1 MVKNLGWEEEK
12 AKRVEANYH
21 ALYAVSTQWVKDRIQ
36 DAALKGYSEGAF
48 GLRIRAPLL
57 KQVVFNGVRV
67 PREAEAEA
75 RTLGNAISGQSY
87 GLLNNRAA
95 VAFMEK
101 VWKSKYRYDILPVAL
116 IHDAAYFLV
125 RDSVEVV
132 HWVNNELP
140 KEMAWQD
147 LPEIQHPEV
156 KLGAEL
162 DLFYKGWH
170 QPITLPNSI
179 SPETIITLCKEKIAA
194 YEKPK
199 ADD

>member
-1 MVKNLGWEEEK
+1 
-12 AKRVEANYH
+12 
-21 ALYAVSTQWVKDRIQ
+21 
-36 DAALKGYSEGAF
+36 
-48 GLRIRAPLL
+48 
-57 KQVVFNGVRV
+57 
-67 PREAEAEA
+67 
-75 RTLGNAISGQSY
+75 
-87 GLLNNRAA
+87 
-95 VAFMEK
+95 MEK

-116 IHDAAYFLV
+116 IHDAAYFLI
-125 RDSVEVV
+125 RDNVEVV
-132 HWVNNELP
+132 HWVNTELP
-140 KEMAWQD
+140 KEMAWQE
-147 LPEIQHPEV
+147 LPEIMHPEV

>member
-1 MVKNLGWEEEK
+1 M
-12 AKRVEANYH
+12 
-21 ALYAVSTQWVKDRIQ
+21 
-36 DAALKGYSEGAF
+36 
-48 GLRIRAPLL
+48 
-57 KQVVFNGVRV
+57 VFNGVRV

-116 IHDAAYFLV
+116 IHDAAYFLI
-125 RDSVEVV
+125 RDNVEVV
-132 HWVNNELP
+132 HWVNTELP
-140 KEMAWQD
+140 KEMEWQD
-147 LPEIQHPEV
+147 LTEIQHKDV

-179 SPETIITLCKEKIAA
+179 SQQDIINICKEKIAA

-199 ADD
+199 GND

>member
-1 MVKNLGWEEEK
+1 MVTNLGFEEST
-12 AKRVEANYH
+12 AKQIETNFHKMYQ
-21 ALYAVSTQWVKDRIQ
+21 VSNDWVKGKIQ
-36 DAALKGYSEGAF
+36 IAAQQGYAETAF
-48 GLRIRAPLL
+48 GLRVRTPLL

-87 GLLNNRAA
+87 GLLNNRAM

-116 IHDAAYFLV
+116 IHDAGYLLV

-132 HWVNNELP
+132 HWVNTELP
-140 KEMAWQD
+140 KDMSWQD
-147 LPEIQHPEV
+147 LPEIQHDEV
-156 KLGAEL
+156 KLGAQL

-179 SPETIITLCKEKIAA
+179 SPIDIINMCKEKIAA

-199 ADD
+199 GND